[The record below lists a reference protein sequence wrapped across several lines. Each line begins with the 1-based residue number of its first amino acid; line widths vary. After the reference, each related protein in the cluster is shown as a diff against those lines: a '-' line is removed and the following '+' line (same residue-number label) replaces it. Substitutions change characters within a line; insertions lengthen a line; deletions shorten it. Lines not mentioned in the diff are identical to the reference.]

1 MIFTKYRTAKCSSIK
16 KKTRRH
22 FINFSVAWFS
32 AMTTGPCRSVRPRR
46 HVWGQRLGAPGWLA
60 FILAACLVC
69 SPAHADGNPPPDAE
83 LEAKFT
89 CSLQP
94 VWDDR
99 RSGAD
104 LDGFFYLPNIGP
116 TEYII
121 GGYGN
126 RNKTLL
132 SSDCVLTLR
141 DSAYLSAPVGWELI
155 WKDTGS
161 GARLDGSMWR
171 PVPPSEDYRCVGYV
185 PQEGYDEPY
194 IPNYR
199 CVHASFTEKLVT
211 DEVIWSDKGS
221 GANKQVTMLR
231 LPNTYSFVAVG
242 ARVGQLEAYDLR
254 VDHSAPAG
262 NVVVVQAD
270 RSDSS
275 ANQVADTASADEES
289 SGVTIPESADM
300 EAEARQPLKT
310 GDAETQ
316 ADADGDEAARL
327 RAVAEAA
334 LAADYLARLRA
345 LQSDT
350 STLAEGQRSPVAT
363 RQEQTDDQTPE
374 PAEQRVVQAD
384 TDEPPNVDKAIE
396 DHPKAEVQ
404 EEATFTTDDL
414 EARNKAPAQTI
425 MDDPEMN
432 NEKPVPA
439 ERIETERETARLTAA
454 AEAAPAAGDI
464 GLATDYLARL
474 RALRP
479 DSPEVAEGQRS
490 PAATRQEQADDQAPV
505 PGGQRVVQADTG
517 NVQAGGETPVHTEP
531 IETETE
537 PSNANGTA
545 AQTASNAL
553 EPAGGTNDPPIA
565 NLVPDIDIKISEVV
579 YLLIFLL
586 TAAAFG
592 YFLPGMKKKLWL
604 LIAILLLILI
614 YFGIKSYASNIAEKE
629 IDKIIDKV
637 SEFVNVNY
645 KSVSVDLFGMDV
657 RISDIFVIPSFD
669 TKQNIVIDEIIIR
682 DIDDKSD
689 IPAFM
694 SISIHGVELKIDD
707 FEQLSALEKL
717 GYTDELLVDLG
728 MDYVFANDELSVND
742 LFIKIDDLGELSVD
756 FHLGNLSIQQQGIF
770 KPLFSYP
777 EILLYE
783 LQIELDVVPLVE
795 RYIESGAEELN
806 ISEAEFKSKAIEG
819 IEQDIKNA
827 GNKDNLFYISY
838 LVLKKNYIDKPDE
851 LSISMSPTSSYQQL
865 GQIQNLSLE
874 EMDYL
879 NLRIE

>member
-1 MIFTKYRTAKCSSIK
+1 MTARACHSD
-16 KKTRRH
+16 R
-22 FINFSVAWFS
+22 
-32 AMTTGPCRSVRPRR
+32 PCR

-83 LEAKFT
+83 LKAKFT

-104 LDGFFYLPNIGP
+104 LDGFFYLPNVGP

-185 PQEGYDEPY
+185 PQGGYDEPY

-211 DEVIWSDKGS
+211 GEVIWSDKGS

-242 ARVGQLEAYDLR
+242 ARIGQLEAYDLR
-254 VDHSAPAG
+254 VDRSAPAG

-275 ANQVADTASADEES
+275 ANQAADAEPADGES
-289 SGVTIPESADM
+289 SDAPISESPDNM
-300 EAEARQPLKT
+300 EAEAGQPLNT

-316 ADADGDEAARL
+316 ADPDGDQAARL

-334 LAADYLARLRA
+334 LAAEDFDLAADYLARLRA

-363 RQEQTDDQTPE
+363 RQEQTDDKVPE
-374 PAEQRVVQAD
+374 PSEQRVVHAD
-384 TDEPPNVDKAIE
+384 TDERPNVDKAIE

-414 EARNKAPAQTI
+414 EASDKAPAQTI

-432 NEKPVPA
+432 NEKPVPT
-439 ERIETERETARLTAA
+439 ERIETERETARLTTA
-454 AEAAPAAGDI
+454 AEAAPAVGDI
-464 GLATDYLARL
+464 GLATDYPARS
-474 RALRP
+474 RALHP
-479 DSPEVAEGQRS
+479 DSPDVAQGQRR
-490 PAATRQEQADDQAPV
+490 PAAAPQEQTDEQAPA
-505 PGGQRVVQADTG
+505 PGGQKVVQADMG

-553 EPAGGTNDPPIA
+553 EPAGGTNDPPIT
-565 NLVPDIDIKISEVV
+565 NLVPDIDVKISEAV

-604 LIAILLLILI
+604 LIAVLLLLLV
-614 YFGIKSYASNIAEKE
+614 YFGMKTYVSNIAEKE
-629 IDKIIDKV
+629 IDKMLDKV

-645 KSVSVDLFGMDV
+645 KSVSIDLFRMDV
-657 RISDIFVIPSFD
+657 SISDIFVTPNFN
-669 TKQNIVIDEIIIR
+669 TKQNLVIDEIIIR

-694 SISIHGVELKIDD
+694 SISLHGVELKIDN
-707 FEQLSALEKL
+707 FEQLSELEKL
-717 GYTDELLVDLG
+717 GYPDELLVDLG

-756 FHLGNLSIQQQGIF
+756 FHLGNLSIQQLGII
-770 KPLFSYP
+770 KLLFSYP

-783 LQIELDVVPLVE
+783 LQIELDFVPLVE

-806 ISEAEFKSKAIEG
+806 ISEAEFKSKAIEA

-827 GNKDNLFYISY
+827 RNKDNLLYISS
-838 LVLKKNYIDKPDE
+838 LVLMKNYIDEPDE
-851 LSISMSPTSSYQQL
+851 LSISVSPTSSYQQL

-874 EMDYL
+874 ELDYL